1 MITHVRSK
9 ELLIIKK
16 IYLSKFE
23 ITYVPKQLLSSACF
37 GEHKCFDKPRKNKAY
52 VLNNWLKTYL
62 GRILFNILSILPPF
76 LPALI
81 TQKRNLITMR
91 HILYVFVVCFV
102 IQGIVCPPVN
112 QNPTPKPEEGKEDQV
127 WIQNIF
133 FLDWCPNIIFTSLL
147 RDNR

>member
-1 MITHVRSK
+1 M
-9 ELLIIKK
+9 
-16 IYLSKFE
+16 F
-23 ITYVPKQLLSSACF
+23 LSSCYPLHALENLNVSMNQRNDRLTF
-37 GEHKCFDKPRKNKAY
+37 RK
-52 VLNNWLKTYL
+52 NWLKTDL
-62 GRILFNILSILPPF
+62 SRIFIQHTVISPSCLSSSIYSN
-76 LPALI
+76 
-81 TQKRNLITMR
+81 RNETYITMR

>member
-1 MITHVRSK
+1 M
-9 ELLIIKK
+9 
-16 IYLSKFE
+16 F
-23 ITYVPKQLLSSACF
+23 LSSCYPLHAL
-37 GEHKCFDKPRKNKAY
+37 EN
-52 VLNNWLKTYL
+52 LNVSINQRNDRLTFWKNWLKTDL
-62 GRILFNILSILPPF
+62 SRIFIQHIVISPSFLSSSIYSN
-76 LPALI
+76 
-81 TQKRNLITMR
+81 RNETYITMR